1 MTHQIAGI
9 DHVAVTVADVDK
21 ACQFYMDVL
30 GGEQLFD
37 HVVDG
42 KRLVRGIRAGGAM
55 LSVHQEGN
63 GIDLVARRPTV
74 GGVDMCFRWNGGIE
88 SAQAHLQQ
96 HGIAIIEGPV
106 KRFSND
112 GKPAQS
118 VYFRDLDGNLL
129 EFLTTD

>member
-1 MTHQIAGI
+1 MTHPIAGI
-9 DHVAVTVADVDK
+9 DHVAVTVSDVDK
-21 ACQFYMDVL
+21 ACQFYIDVL

-63 GIDLVARRPTV
+63 GIDLVAKRPTV
-74 GGVDMCFRWNGGIE
+74 GGVDMCFRWNGGIA
-88 SAQAHLQQ
+88 SAQAHLAE
-96 HGIAIIEGPV
+96 HGVAIIEGPV

-112 GKPAQS
+112 GKPAWS
-118 VYFRDLDGNLL
+118 VYFRDLDDNLL

>member
-1 MTHQIAGI
+1 MTHPIAGI
-9 DHVAVTVADVDK
+9 DHVAVTVSDVDK
-21 ACQFYMDVL
+21 ACQFYIEVL

-63 GIDLVARRPTV
+63 GIDLVAKRPTV
-74 GGVDMCFRWNGGIE
+74 GGVDMCFRWNGGIA
-88 SAQAHLQQ
+88 SAQAHLAA
-96 HGIAIIEGPV
+96 HGVAIIEGPV

-112 GKPAQS
+112 GKPAWS
-118 VYFRDLDGNLL
+118 VYFRDLDDNLL

>member
-1 MTHQIAGI
+1 MTHPIAGI
-9 DHVAVTVADVDK
+9 DHVAVTVSDVDR
-21 ACQFYMDVL
+21 ACQFYIDVL

-55 LSVHQEGN
+55 LSVHQSGN
-63 GIDLVARRPTV
+63 GIDLVARKPTV
-74 GGVDMCFRWNGGIE
+74 GAVDMCFRWNGPIETAEARLAERGIE
-88 SAQAHLQQ
+88 
-96 HGIAIIEGPV
+96 IIEGPA

-112 GKPAQS
+112 GTPATS
-118 VYFRDLDGNLL
+118 IYFHDLDGNLL

>member
-9 DHVAVTVADVDK
+9 DHVAVTVSDVDK
-21 ACQFYMDVL
+21 ACQFYIDIL
-30 GGEQLFD
+30 GGEQMFD

-74 GGVDMCFRWNGGIE
+74 GGVDMCFRWNGPID
-88 SAQAHLQQ
+88 SAEAHLGR
-96 HGIAIIEGPV
+96 HGVAIVEGPV